1 MISFF
6 RLPIRRLW
14 RPLLISGAA
23 LWLALALAVNTVAAH
38 AELAESNPPN
48 GALMEEPPEEV
59 TLTFTQELDTTGSS
73 VAVFDQDGQ
82 QVDQG
87 DGGVDLNDLDH
98 KRMVVSLPASLTDD
112 TYTVRWTAVSA
123 EDGDTSDG
131 AISFTVVTGED
142 VAAGEAP
149 QEDSGGNAL
158 SPLFLAGLI
167 VVILLFAAAFY
178 FSRKRDVRDRE
189 NA

>member
-1 MISFF
+1 MPFS
-6 RLPIRRLW
+6 RLPLRRLL
-14 RPLLISGAA
+14 RSLLIGGIA
-23 LWLALALAVNTVAAH
+23 LWMVLAAAVITVAAH

-48 GALMEEPPEEV
+48 GTLLEEPPEEV
-59 TLTFTQELDTTGSS
+59 TLTFTQELDTAGSN

-87 DGGVDLNDLDH
+87 NGGVDLNDLDH
-98 KRMVVSLPASLTDD
+98 KRMAVSLPASLADG
-112 TYTVRWTAVSA
+112 TYTVRWTAMSA
-123 EDGDTSDG
+123 EDGDTTDG
-131 AISFTVVTGED
+131 AISFTVGTGEN
-142 VAAGEAP
+142 VAAGEAS
-149 QEDSGGNAL
+149 QEDTGGNSL